1 MQTIKK
7 YANRKL
13 YHLDRKR
20 YITLDG
26 IAELIQA
33 GEQVQVLDNET
44 GEDISASILAQVALQ
59 ARAANGWPP
68 TQLLTGLI
76 RTGGNTIVEMQR
88 SVWMTLGGP
97 EMIDAEIVRR
107 LERLYQ
113 SALITEEELR
123 RLSRLLLQSETPAQ
137 PSGSLIE
144 GLPTRQDVVR
154 LREQV
159 NALSAMV
166 EQLME
171 NQQRHR

>member
-26 IAELIQA
+26 IAELIQG

-44 GEDISASILAQVALQ
+44 GEDISSSILAQVALQ

-76 RTGGNTIVEMQR
+76 RTGGHTIAEVQR
-88 SVWMTLGGP
+88 SVLLTLGGS
-97 EMIDAEIVRR
+97 ELIDAEIVRR

-113 SALITEEELR
+113 HTLLTEDEFR
-123 RLSRLLLQSETPAQ
+123 KMSRLLLQPETSAP
-137 PSGSLIE
+137 PSGALIE
-144 GLPTRQDVVR
+144 GLPSRQDVVR

-171 NQQRHR
+171 QQRTHR

>member
-1 MQTIKK
+1 MAKAGAGDGPVTIKK

-68 TQLLTGLI
+68 PSA
-76 RTGGNTIVEMQR
+76 RSQR
-88 SVWMTLGGP
+88 EYSSNRARSP
-97 EMIDAEIVRR
+97 YRR
-107 LERLYQ
+107 
-113 SALITEEELR
+113 S
-123 RLSRLLLQSETPAQ
+123 
-137 PSGSLIE
+137 
-144 GLPTRQDVVR
+144 
-154 LREQV
+154 
-159 NALSAMV
+159 
-166 EQLME
+166 
-171 NQQRHR
+171 